1 MPWSQLFVNFL
12 FLGIFD
18 IYLCFYITITD
29 NAQQAESERALQ
41 QCYFLLQHA
50 LDADEEELKDQALQ
64 LYTQAVEFAVTIV
77 SFFDVLFYIIQP
89 GPFPQKMAPGSSR
102 SRGMGTWEEALVP
115 QWDINSC

>member
-1 MPWSQLFVNFL
+1 MF
-12 FLGIFD
+12 
-18 IYLCFYITITD
+18 IYVFNIIITD

-77 SFFDVLFYIIQP
+77 SFFDVLFYIIQS
-89 GPFPQKMAPGSSR
+89 GPIPQKMPPGSSR
-102 SRGMGTWEEALVP
+102 SGQMEEM
-115 QWDINSC
+115 